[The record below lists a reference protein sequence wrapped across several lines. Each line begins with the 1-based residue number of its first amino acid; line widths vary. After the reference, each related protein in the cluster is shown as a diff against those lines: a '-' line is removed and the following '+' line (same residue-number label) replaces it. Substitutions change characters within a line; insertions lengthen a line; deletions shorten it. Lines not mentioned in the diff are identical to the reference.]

1 MYIPIVIYEI
11 HFQRGKFMSYS
22 DFTVGKVKQTFGIK
36 TIEGISFF
44 PTLSPIAATSTLL
57 EVLEE
62 NLPLAVALP
71 SEKAKSELLI
81 SPILVEV
88 RKLLKH
94 QVSLFSGQEFTVN
107 AEVGLSGIC
116 DFLISRSPEQLE
128 IEFPVVVL
136 VEAKKA
142 DINSGMGQCM
152 AEMVA
157 AQQFNQQSTEETQPV
172 YGCVSNGL
180 LWRFLKL
187 EGEQMTVDLKDYS
200 LEPISDLL
208 GKLVWMCGDLNFK
221 LNLL

>member
-1 MYIPIVIYEI
+1 MA
-11 HFQRGKFMSYS
+11 YS
-22 DFTVGKVKQTFGIK
+22 DFTVGKVKRAFGIQ
-36 TIEGISFF
+36 TIEGTSFF
-44 PTLSPIAATSTLL
+44 PTLSPVAPTSTLL

-94 QVSLFSGQEFTVN
+94 QVSLFSGQDFTVN

-116 DFLISRSPEQLE
+116 DFMISRSPEQLE
-128 IEFPVVVL
+128 IESPIIVL

-142 DINSGMGQCM
+142 DINSGIGQCM

-157 AQQFNQQSTEETQPV
+157 AQQFNQQAGEEATPV
-172 YGCVSNGL
+172 YGCVSSGL
-180 LWRFLKL
+180 LWRFLQLQEK
-187 EGEQMTVDLKDYS
+187 QITVDMKDYS
-200 LEPISDLL
+200 LEPISELL
-208 GKLVWMCGDLNFK
+208 GKLVWICGTPTLSAT
-221 LNLL
+221 LP

>member
-1 MYIPIVIYEI
+1 MA
-11 HFQRGKFMSYS
+11 YS
-22 DFTVGKVKQTFGIK
+22 DFTVGKVKQAFGIQ
-36 TIEGISFF
+36 TIEGVTFF
-44 PTLSPIAATSTLL
+44 PEISPVAPTSTLL
-57 EVLEE
+57 EVLSE

-88 RKLLKH
+88 RKYLKR
-94 QVSLFSGQEFTVN
+94 QISLFSGQEFTVN
-107 AEVGLSGIC
+107 PEVGLSGVC

-128 IEFPVVVL
+128 VESPVVVL

-157 AQQFNQQSTEETQPV
+157 AQQFNQQAGEESLLI

-187 EGEQMTVDLKDYS
+187 EQKQITVDFKDYS
-200 LEPISDLL
+200 LEPVSNLL
-208 GKLVWMCGDLNFK
+208 GKLVWMCSG
-221 LNLL
+221 

>member
-1 MYIPIVIYEI
+1 MA
-11 HFQRGKFMSYS
+11 YS
-22 DFTVGKVKQTFGIK
+22 DFTVGKVKQTFGIQ
-36 TIEGISFF
+36 TIEGVTFF
-44 PTLSPIAATSTLL
+44 PEISPVAPTSTLL
-57 EVLEE
+57 EVLLE

-88 RKLLKH
+88 RKYLKR
-94 QVSLFSGQEFTVN
+94 QISLFSGQEFTVN
-107 AEVGLSGIC
+107 PEVGLSGVC

-128 IEFPVVVL
+128 VESPVVVL

-157 AQQFNQQSTEETQPV
+157 AQQFNQQAGEEPLPI

-187 EGEQMTVDLKDYS
+187 EQKQITVDFKDYS
-200 LEPISDLL
+200 LEPVSELL
-208 GKLVWMCGDLNFK
+208 GKLVWMCRG
-221 LNLL
+221 

>member
-1 MYIPIVIYEI
+1 MA
-11 HFQRGKFMSYS
+11 YS
-22 DFTVGKVKQTFGIK
+22 DFTVGRVKQTFGIQ
-36 TIEGISFF
+36 TREGTSFF
-44 PTLSPIAATSTLL
+44 PAIAPVAPTSTLL

-88 RKLLKH
+88 RKLLLH

-107 AEVGLSGIC
+107 AEVGLSGVC

-128 IEFPVVVL
+128 IESPVVVV

-142 DINSGMGQCM
+142 DINSGIGQCM

-157 AQQFNQQSTEETQPV
+157 AQLFNQQAGAEPQPV
-172 YGCVSNGL
+172 YGCVSSGL
-180 LWRFLKL
+180 LWRFLRL
-187 EGEQMTVDLKDYS
+187 EEKQMMVDMKDYS
-200 LEPISDLL
+200 LEPIADLL
-208 GKLVWMCGDLNFK
+208 GKLVWMCKDQT
-221 LNLL
+221 

>member
-1 MYIPIVIYEI
+1 MA
-11 HFQRGKFMSYS
+11 YS
-22 DFTVGKVKQTFGIK
+22 DFTVGKVKQTFGIQ
-36 TIEGISFF
+36 TIEGVTFF
-44 PTLSPIAATSTLL
+44 PEISPVAPTSTLV
-57 EVLEE
+57 EVLVE

-88 RKLLKH
+88 RKYLKR
-94 QVSLFSGQEFTVN
+94 QISLFSGLEFTVN
-107 AEVGLSGIC
+107 PEVGLSGVC
-116 DFLISRSPEQLE
+116 DFIISRSPEQLE
-128 IEFPVVVL
+128 IESPVVVL

-157 AQQFNQQSTEETQPV
+157 AQQFNQQAGEESLSI

-187 EGEQMTVDLKDYS
+187 EQKQITVDFKDYS
-200 LEPISDLL
+200 LEPVSDLL
-208 GKLVWMCGDLNFK
+208 GKLVWICGG
-221 LNLL
+221 